1 MVSTRGN
8 RKRIGNDEES
18 VYPRRSPRFMASP
31 GSNMSNMSNFS
42 PFSSPAAAA
51 TEDMQERRQER
62 QKRPRRNTKF
72 ETVQY
77 TVEHDGQMASTIP
90 GVKIYADGR
99 IEPPE
104 HLPEHLK
111 NRIRHSYSEIP
122 SWNFRRA
129 EDKFPLPRIYPGGSS
144 GRVGG
149 ENLSMLDKHAQKLRR
164 LEAYERLSQ
173 SAPKILPARKT
184 GAQKK
189 ASKVRSW
196 MSKRRE
202 DFPDDFA
209 GYEAEV
215 TIKNPRNAKFFQ
227 EHYGK
232 NAEKM
237 YEGMM
242 EEAGHHAMHR
252 DREDLE
258 RELMVARE
266 LARRHPTP
274 SAKQRIR
281 TLREALSIQNS
292 M

>member
-8 RKRIGNDEES
+8 RKRMGNDEES
-18 VYPRRSPRFMASP
+18 VYPRRSPRLTVSP
-31 GSNMSNMSNFS
+31 ASNMSNMSNFS
-42 PFSSPAAAA
+42 PLSSPAAAA
-51 TEDMQERRQER
+51 MEDTQERQQERR
-62 QKRPRRNTKF
+62 KRPRRNTKF

-77 TVEHDGQMASTIP
+77 TVEHDGQMTSTIP
-90 GVKIYADGR
+90 RVKIYADGR

-111 NRIRHSYSEIP
+111 NRIRHSLFEIP

-164 LEAYERLSQ
+164 LEAYERLLQ
-173 SAPKILPARKT
+173 KAPKIPARKT
-184 GAQKK
+184 VAQKKK
-189 ASKVRSW
+189 ASKVGSW
-196 MSKRRE
+196 MSKRE

-227 EHYGK
+227 EHYAK

-242 EEAGHHAMHR
+242 KEAGNHAMHR
-252 DREDLE
+252 DRKDLE

-281 TLREALSIQNS
+281 TLREAISIQNS

>member
-1 MVSTRGN
+1 M
-8 RKRIGNDEES
+8 GNDEES
-18 VYPRRSPRFMASP
+18 VYPRRSQRLMASP
-31 GSNMSNMSNFS
+31 ASNMSNMSNFS

-51 TEDMQERRQER
+51 MEDTQERRQER
-62 QKRPRRNTKF
+62 RKRPRRNTKF

-104 HLPEHLK
+104 HLPEYLK
-111 NRIRHSYSEIP
+111 NRIRHSLRDP
-122 SWNFRRA
+122 RNFRRA
-129 EDKFPLPRIYPGGSS
+129 ELPHIYHGSS
-144 GRVGG
+144 RRLGG
-149 ENLSMLDKHAQKLRR
+149 ENLSMLDEHAQKLRR
-164 LEAYERLSQ
+164 LEAYERLLQ
-173 SAPKILPARKT
+173 KAPKILPTRKT

-189 ASKVRSW
+189 KASKMIPTQPMTHTFSL
-196 MSKRRE
+196 SRRE

-209 GYEAEV
+209 GYEPEV

-242 EEAGHHAMHR
+242 EEAGHHAMHK

>member
-1 MVSTRGN
+1 
-8 RKRIGNDEES
+8 
-18 VYPRRSPRFMASP
+18 
-31 GSNMSNMSNFS
+31 
-42 PFSSPAAAA
+42 
-51 TEDMQERRQER
+51 
-62 QKRPRRNTKF
+62 
-72 ETVQY
+72 
-77 TVEHDGQMASTIP
+77 
-90 GVKIYADGR
+90 
-99 IEPPE
+99 
-104 HLPEHLK
+104 
-111 NRIRHSYSEIP
+111 
-122 SWNFRRA
+122 
-129 EDKFPLPRIYPGGSS
+129 
-144 GRVGG
+144 
-149 ENLSMLDKHAQKLRR
+149 MLDEHAQKLRR
-164 LEAYERLSQ
+164 LEAYERLLQKAQIST
-173 SAPKILPARKT
+173 RKT

-215 TIKNPRNAKFFQ
+215 TIKNPRNAEFFQ
-227 EHYGK
+227 KHYGK

-252 DREDLE
+252 DREELE